1 MLGLIMC
8 TRTGAGVATCG
19 RVRNCCNT
27 ALRTNLAGA
36 VDTDSGGWEQEL
48 DSEYEEDLVG
58 NKSESPARDWRP
70 TNLEDLGE
78 SSVAEEGQDVQ
89 PGRLWYLHREG

>member
-1 MLGLIMC
+1 MLGLIMF

-36 VDTDSGGWEQEL
+36 VDTVSGGWQEL
-48 DSEYEEDLVG
+48 DSVCEEDLEG
-58 NKSESPARDWRP
+58 NKSESPAWDWRP

>member
-36 VDTDSGGWEQEL
+36 VDTVSGGWQEL
-48 DSEYEEDLVG
+48 DSVCEEDLK
-58 NKSESPARDWRP
+58 N
-70 TNLEDLGE
+70 LGE